1 MLRMTY
7 RKALRNP
14 PKNAVQYAGG
24 RRQVGKD
31 FKDTENAAKSAM
43 DGIDGKTSGLADSI
57 KSGMSSVGD
66 SVSDTISGMADFND
80 KFDGAMSDSIKSVG
94 GLVAA
99 ISGVGAAVIASG
111 TQAERQPIRWRRQRD

>member
-1 MLRMTY
+1 MQSSM
-7 RKALRNP
+7 
-14 PKNAVQYAGG
+14 QEAGD
-24 RRQVGKD
+24 RSEKI

-111 TQAERQPIRWRRQRD
+111 TQAEKAADQVAAATD